1 MFNIFLFNCCQDVA
15 QGEAEFDLDIRNS
28 ITNTDS
34 LEEEIK
40 KLKLSL
46 KDKLCLFTI
55 YSHSKD
61 LFPLNELKNDEEA
74 EIILNQKYFEMYR
87 KPNDMLSLSLIK
99 KFNLQN
105 ISLVTMIL
113 YIDETHKGNNES
125 NDINDLKLIDCLKEK
140 EVTRHNIKKLIKIYQ
155 YINYKP
161 PFEPD
166 INDPNCCNIT
176 FRFVDEKLSFSR
188 RYNKNTKI
196 EELYFIIQS
205 KFPDMTFKLFRI
217 SPSSELKEL
226 KNNLEQENLFPSGI
240 VQVVS

>member
-28 ITNTDS
+28 ITNSSS

-40 KLKLSL
+40 KLKTSL

-55 YSHSKD
+55 YTQSRD

-74 EIILNQKYFEMYR
+74 EDILNQKYFEIYR
-87 KPNDMLSLSLIK
+87 RPNNLLSLSLIK

-113 YIDETHKGNNES
+113 FMDETQNINTES

-140 EVTRHNIKKLIKIYQ
+140 EVTRHNVKKLLKIYQ
-155 YINYKP
+155 YIIYKP
-161 PFEPD
+161 PSEPD
-166 INDPNCCNIT
+166 IHDPNCCNIT
-176 FRFVDEKLSFSR
+176 FRFIDEKLSFSR
-188 RYNKNTKI
+188 RYDKNTKI
-196 EELYFIIQS
+196 EELYFIIKS
-205 KFPDMTFKLFRI
+205 KFPEMTFKLFRI
-217 SPSSELKEL
+217 SPSVELTDL
-226 KNNLEQENLFPSGI
+226 KNNLEKENLYPSGI
-240 VQVVS
+240 IQVVS

>member
-87 KPNDMLSLSLIK
+87 RPNNMLSLSLIK

-113 YIDETHKGNNES
+113 FMDETQNINTES

-188 RYNKNTKI
+188 RYNKNTNI

-240 VQVVS
+240 VQVIS

>member
-28 ITNTDS
+28 ITNSSS

-74 EIILNQKYFEMYR
+74 ENILNQKYFEIYR
-87 KPNDMLSLSLIK
+87 RQNNILSLSLIK

-105 ISLVTMIL
+105 NSLVTMIL
-113 YIDETHKGNNES
+113 FIDETQNGNNES
-125 NDINDLKLIDCLKEK
+125 NNINDLKLIDCLKEK
-140 EVTRHNIKKLIKIYQ
+140 EVTRHNIKKLLKIYQ

-161 PFEPD
+161 PLEPD

-188 RYNKNTKI
+188 RYSKKTNI
-196 EELYFIIQS
+196 EELYFIIKS
-205 KFPDMTFKLFRI
+205 KYPDMAFKLFRI

-226 KNNLEQENLFPSGI
+226 KNNLEQENLYPSGI
-240 VQVVS
+240 IQVVS

>member
-28 ITNTDS
+28 ITNSSS

-74 EIILNQKYFEMYR
+74 ENILNQKYFEIYR
-87 KPNDMLSLSLIK
+87 RQNNILSLSLIK

-105 ISLVTMIL
+105 NSLVTMIL
-113 YIDETHKGNNES
+113 FIDETQNGNNES

-161 PFEPD
+161 PSEPD

-188 RYNKNTKI
+188 RYNKSTYI
-196 EELYFIIQS
+196 EELYFLIKS

-226 KNNLEQENLFPSGI
+226 KNNLEQENLYPSGI
-240 VQVVS
+240 IQVVS

>member
-28 ITNTDS
+28 ITNTGS

-74 EIILNQKYFEMYR
+74 EIILNQKYFEMYQR
-87 KPNDMLSLSLIK
+87 PNNMLSLSLIK

-140 EVTRHNIKKLIKIYQ
+140 EVTRHKIKKLIKIYQ

-188 RYNKNTKI
+188 RYNKNTNI